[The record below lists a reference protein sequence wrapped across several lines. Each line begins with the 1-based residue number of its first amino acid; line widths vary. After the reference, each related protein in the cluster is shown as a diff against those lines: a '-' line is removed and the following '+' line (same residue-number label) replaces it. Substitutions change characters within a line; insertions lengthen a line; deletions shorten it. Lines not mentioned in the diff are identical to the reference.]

1 MKGTLPAWVEWMLGV
16 DAAEAGE
23 GTVWSLDY
31 SWSWAPWLTLLFA
44 AFCVGLIAWVYLRE
58 GRTTS
63 RPMMLALGLLRLA
76 CVAIVMLM
84 LAELVLSRE
93 RTGLPYVVVVMDDS
107 ASMGI
112 VDRYSDEE
120 LRSLL
125 QQRLEE
131 AGLQDASR
139 INLAKSILLREDGAL
154 LKGIEKR
161 YKLRTYLLA
170 ASARVQTGTVAE
182 QLEVFR
188 KTEPVG
194 ESSKLGTGIRAVLDD
209 LRGTPP
215 TAVILL
221 SDGITTD
228 GDTLSQAA
236 AYARRKNVP
245 LFTIGL
251 GSEDA
256 VRNLALHDLLVD
268 ENVFVNDVV
277 NFEFKLTGRG
287 LEGRDVVV
295 RLREKDQDT
304 PLATMQVRLGAD
316 GQAEKQ
322 SLPYRPTKVGD
333 FRYVVEVEGLS
344 EEDQTDDNQEER
356 QVTVH
361 KGQIKVL
368 LVQSYPNYEYRYL
381 KHMLERDSTIVLRTV
396 LQDADLEYASE
407 DSSALS
413 VFPVRREKLSEEDDG
428 ALFFYDCIIF
438 GDVNPAFLSTV
449 VMNNLADFVKEQG
462 RGIVFMA
469 GPKFTPTAYRDT
481 PLASL
486 FPLDLGGAAP
496 AAAAAATESFSIQPT
511 DLGLSSPHMQLGD
524 SSGDTRQIWANLPGV
539 YWLFETPTLR
549 PAARILA
556 EHPTKLGGDGRR
568 LPVFTMQ
575 YVGKGK
581 VLFHATDETWRWRF
595 RVGDVFFA
603 RYWVQTI
610 RYLARSKLRDQDSS
624 AELTADRR
632 EYRRGEPVR
641 LRVQFF
647 DERNAPLED
656 DGVQLVIERPGQKN
670 RPLTLRRNPTSR
682 GVFEGVFP
690 DAGDGAY
697 HVRMVTPA
705 LAGGAPAADFTVVA
719 PPGEFKQVQLD
730 VAELKAAANQTKGRY
745 YTLATADRLLD
756 DLPEGRQVP
765 IESLEPVVLWNKW
778 PLVFVFVG
786 LLVTEWIVRKRNGL
800 L

>member
-1 MKGTLPAWVEWMLGV
+1 MLLLGV
-16 DAAEAGE
+16 
-23 GTVWSLDY
+23 
-31 SWSWAPWLTLLFA
+31 
-44 AFCVGLIAWVYLRE
+44 
-58 GRTTS
+58 
-63 RPMMLALGLLRLA
+63 LRLA
-76 CVAIVMLM
+76 CVAIVLLM

-93 RTGLPYVVVVMDDS
+93 RTGLPYVVVVVDDS

-112 VDRYSDEE
+112 VDRYSDDE

-125 QQRLEE
+125 QQRLQEV
-131 AGLQDASR
+131 GLKEGSR
-139 INLAKSILLREDGAL
+139 INLAKAVLLRENGAL
-154 LKGIEKR
+154 LNGIEER

-170 ASARVQTGTVAE
+170 ASARVQSGTVAE

-188 KTEPVG
+188 KTEPTG
-194 ESSKLGTGIRAVLDD
+194 ESSRLGEGVRAVLDD

-221 SDGITTD
+221 TDGITTD

-245 LFTIGL
+245 LFTVGL
-251 GSEDA
+251 GSQDA

-287 LEGRDVVV
+287 LEGRDVTV
-295 RLREKDQDT
+295 RLREQDQDA
-304 PLATMQVRLGAD
+304 PLASLRVRVGAD
-316 GQAEKQ
+316 GQAKKH
-322 SLPYRPTKVGD
+322 SLPYRPTQVGD
-333 FRYVVEVEGLS
+333 FRYVVEVETLS

-356 QVTVH
+356 PVTVH

-396 LQDADLEYASE
+396 LQEADLEYSSE
-407 DSSALS
+407 DPSALS

-428 ALFFYDCIIF
+428 ALFYYDCILF

-481 PLASL
+481 PLATL
-486 FPLDLGGAAP
+486 FPLDLGTAVPSATAAS
-496 AAAAAATESFSIQPT
+496 ESFAIQPT
-511 DLGLSSPHMQLGD
+511 DLGLASPHMQLGD
-524 SSGDTRQIWANLPGV
+524 GPDDTRQIWSNLPGI

-549 PAARILA
+549 PAARVLA
-556 EHPTKLGGDGRR
+556 EHPSKLGAEGGR

-647 DERNAPLED
+647 DERNAPFED

-670 RPLTLRRNPTSR
+670 RTLTLRRNPTSR
-682 GVFEGVFP
+682 GVFEGVVP
-690 DAGDGAY
+690 DAADGAY

-705 LAGGAPAADFTVVA
+705 LSGGAPAVDFTVIA
-719 PPGEFKQVQLD
+719 PPGEFKDVQFNM
-730 VAELKAAANQTKGRY
+730 AELQAAANLTKGRY
-745 YTLATADRLLD
+745 YTLATADRILD

-778 PLVFVFVG
+778 PLVFLFAG